1 MTSRNLNRTPTQK
14 MKKFVFNSEKCIYI
28 LSTWNLCCF
37 ASFAQPVFFFLIF
50 FGVTC
55 QLTWLYQPIVTN
67 IWFKSEWTWKIWNYI
82 KTTVVME
89 ELYWK
94 FSWWEILDDLT
105 AFILQ
110 RDWITCCWLKYFFVF
125 FFALHGGNKPPY
137 SCESGCRPASV
148 SRMYSEWCYWLWT
161 KSKAFRHELSPPHN
175 YKNTHI
181 IYKSPPQRSIH
192 FVLFMSRIFVYYSFF
207 FKKKKT
213 CFICVHTIL
222 LLFFGSCFQRR
233 EQCWREDGVK
243 ILCPKFTIIKFLER
257 VLCWVKPHAFPLPK

>member
-207 FKKKKT
+207 
-213 CFICVHTIL
+213 
-222 LLFFGSCFQRR
+222 
-233 EQCWREDGVK
+233 
-243 ILCPKFTIIKFLER
+243 
-257 VLCWVKPHAFPLPK
+257 